1 MNWIRGISFRFVVL
15 FILWTLPVACYLAVG
30 SLAIYQTG
38 WFYKIVWLLPG
49 MWGAAWLIGKVWKPP
64 KVHRSFS
71 GKPLSAPDFWTPQD
85 SSAIRIV
92 EDYRREVQDID
103 AQSIMDFNRYIRD
116 AQILAERLA
125 KHYHNRTS
133 DELFHPLTLVEI
145 LAVIHLAAEDLEQW
159 VLASIP
165 GSDLA
170 TIGQIKRLPKVVNA
184 LDVVQKVVYVGS
196 AVLNPAKM
204 LAYPLWRKSA
214 NVTVELQNELIRGF
228 YQRFLRQLGYY
239 LIEMY
244 SGRLRSGSR
253 LYRSEFSE
261 MADIAHEFDR
271 GETSIDDLDDLST
284 TIAVMGQVNAGKSSL
299 LNALLHNQVATTNVL
314 PETRSVTRH
323 QYSVPGSASEVT
335 LLDTPGYDEAD
346 VSRFQLA
353 EIQKAAKTADII
365 MLVMAANSS
374 ARDAD
379 RQMLDE
385 VAAVYDQARR
395 LKPPAVIVVLTHIDL
410 LRPVREWDPPYNWR
424 QPHTLKEESM
434 AAAVQYARELF
445 GDKISGYA
453 CVYTGTEHPIDSGTL
468 DDVVSEMVA
477 HLDHGH
483 GAAILKA
490 FYRKLSEDRFKTL
503 KNQVFQLLKSVR

>member
-1 MNWIRGISFRFVVL
+1 MNGIRSVSLRFVVL
-15 FILWTLPVACYLAVG
+15 FLLWTLPVACYVVLGAF
-30 SLAIYQTG
+30 AIYQTG
-38 WFYKIVWLLPG
+38 WFYKIVWFLPL
-49 MWGAAWLIGKVWKPP
+49 MWGSAWLIGKVWKPP
-64 KVHRSFS
+64 KVNRTFS

-85 SSAIRIV
+85 SSAIQIV
-92 EDYRREVQDID
+92 EQYRREVQDID
-103 AQSIMDFNRYIRD
+103 AESVMDFNRYIGD

-125 KHYHNRTS
+125 LHYHKRNS

-145 LAVIHLAAEDLEQW
+145 LAVIHLAAEDLEEW
-159 VLASIP
+159 VIASIP

-184 LDVVQKVVYVGS
+184 LDVAQKVFYVGS
-196 AVLNPAKM
+196 AILNPAKM

-244 SGRLRSGSR
+244 SGRLRSGARKYR
-253 LYRSEFSE
+253 LEFAE
-261 MADIAHEFDR
+261 MAAVAHEFDR

-284 TIAVMGQVNAGKSSL
+284 TVAVMGQVKAGKSSL
-299 LNALLHNQVATTNVL
+299 INALMHNQVATTSVM
-314 PETRSVTRH
+314 PETRQVTRH
-323 QYSVPGSASEVT
+323 QYKLPGSTSQLT

-346 VSRFQLA
+346 VTENQLR
-353 EIQKAAKTADII
+353 EIRTATKSADII
-365 MLVMAANSS
+365 LLVMAANSS

-379 RQMLDE
+379 RQMLE
-385 VAAVYDQARR
+385 ELATVYEKERK
-395 LKPPAVIVVLTHIDL
+395 LKPPAVIAVLTHIDL
-410 LRPVREWDPPYNWR
+410 LRPVREWEPPYDWR

-434 AAAVQYARELF
+434 AAAVQYVRELF
-445 GDKISGYA
+445 GDTISSYA
-453 CVYTGTEHPIDSGTL
+453 CVYTGDAYPIDSGTL
-468 DDVVSEMVA
+468 DDVVSQMVTQ
-477 HLDHGH
+477 LDHGH

-503 KNQVFQLLKSVR
+503 KNQVFALLKTVR